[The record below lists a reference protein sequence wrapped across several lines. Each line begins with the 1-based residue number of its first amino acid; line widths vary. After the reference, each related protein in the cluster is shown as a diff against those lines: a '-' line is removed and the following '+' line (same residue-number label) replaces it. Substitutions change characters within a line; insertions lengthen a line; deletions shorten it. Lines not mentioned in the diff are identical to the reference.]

1 MFRLVRWFMDRLI
14 RLSAKDAGL
23 AFHDNASFSWIA
35 RLEANWQVIRDEF
48 EAVMIEQDR
57 IPNVEDISQDGN
69 LGADGRPMSQGAE
82 WKWFFLYGYGHK
94 IEANC
99 ARCPQT
105 TTLVE
110 SIPGMRCAIFAI
122 LAPAKH
128 IPPHRGLY
136 KGLLRYHLGIR
147 IPEPGA
153 CHITVN
159 GESRAWEQG
168 KSFVFDDTFTHDV
181 WNESRKPRIVLMI
194 DVERPLIAPV
204 ALLNRFIL
212 RWISSTTYIK
222 DAMANVRAKA
232 ETGLGASA
240 GMVESAGGW

>member
-1 MFRLVRWFMDRLI
+1 MFRVVRWFMDILI
-14 RLSAKDAGL
+14 RLSTKDAL
-23 AFHDNASFSWIA
+23 RAFHDTASFPWIA
-35 RLEANWQVIRDEF
+35 RLEANWLTIRDEI
-48 EAVMIEQDR
+48 EAVMIQQDR

-69 LGADGRPMSQGAE
+69 LGADGKPMSQGAE

-99 ARCPQT
+99 ARCPET
-105 TTLVE
+105 AALVE
-110 SIPGMRCAIFAI
+110 SISGMRCAIFAI

-136 KGLLRYHLGIR
+136 KGLLRYHLGVR

-153 CHITVN
+153 CRITVN
-159 GESRAWEQG
+159 GETRAWEQG
-168 KSFVFDDTFTHDV
+168 RSFVFDDTFTHDV

-204 ALLNRFIL
+204 ALLNRLIL
-212 RWISSTTYIK
+212 RWISSTSYIK

-232 ETGLGASA
+232 EVGLGAAA
-240 GMVESAGGW
+240 GTVESAGGW